1 MFCKIHTRVA
11 ADYYY
16 LPTWHAW
23 NLRMAIM
30 DSRIYVCIAMS
41 GKNRRLVADE
51 PVEFE
56 K

>member
-1 MFCKIHTRVA
+1 MIIQLEERVEIA
-11 ADYYY
+11 YYNVEMGKETHVY
-16 LPTWHAW
+16 YSCRGDLC
-23 NLRMAIM
+23 L
-30 DSRIYVCIAMS
+30 

>member
-1 MFCKIHTRVA
+1 MEVVIESPKFIGPS
-11 ADYYY
+11 
-16 LPTWHAW
+16 LE
-23 NLRMAIM
+23 L
-30 DSRIYVCIAMS
+30 AMS